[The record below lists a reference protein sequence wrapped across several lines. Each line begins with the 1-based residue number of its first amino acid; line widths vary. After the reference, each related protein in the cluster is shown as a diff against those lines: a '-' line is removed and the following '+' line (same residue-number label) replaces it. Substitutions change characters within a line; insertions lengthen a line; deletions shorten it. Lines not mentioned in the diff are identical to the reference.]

1 MGLPI
6 GESLMVDPD
15 SSREAR
21 DTVIAALHL
30 AIHAATIP
38 MDFGF
43 DEDEG
48 SLNWEE
54 KHDLVL
60 EQRHPAVSRYLNAIH
75 AIDTA
80 RPQRRPES
88 RMGSRHGK
96 HRRPERVPSPAF
108 STHPGT
114 GNRRDGMPEKRNEPF
129 ARTNGACEHRPRPAG
144 QGVPGAE
151 NWEVHSCHDEMTVSL
166 SHGRHT
172 AA

>member
-75 AIDTA
+75 ATDTA
-80 RPQRRPES
+80 RPQRRPER

-96 HRRPERVPSPAF
+96 HRRPERVPCPAF
-108 STHPGT
+108 RMHPGQGT
-114 GNRRDGMPEKRNEPF
+114 GGTGCRKRGMRLLRG
-129 ARTNGACEHRPRPAG
+129 RTGPVGHRPRPTG
-144 QGVPGAE
+144 QGVPVAE

-166 SHGRHT
+166 RHGRHT